1 MPICISNTILP
12 PYDLTVICCTASTLA
27 CSCSPISSSDGCP
40 ELTPS
45 SPPSTGV
52 PLREAI
58 KSPAAFPSLSTGG
71 GKLQLRRYACP
82 PVNSPVGIEASGVV
96 VDQAYRGAF
105 LYLILV
111 ADDVAD
117 ELVDGAKASKL
128 LRSFAIVRAYELG
141 QDDKMKQKRREL
153 THGSE
158 VKIAP

>member
-1 MPICISNTILP
+1 
-12 PYDLTVICCTASTLA
+12 
-27 CSCSPISSSDGCP
+27 
-40 ELTPS
+40 
-45 SPPSTGV
+45 
-52 PLREAI
+52 
-58 KSPAAFPSLSTGG
+58 
-71 GKLQLRRYACP
+71 
-82 PVNSPVGIEASGVV
+82 VNSPVGIEASGVV
-96 VDQAYRGAF
+96 VDQAYLGAF

-128 LRSFAIVRAYELG
+128 LRSFAIVRAYELV